1 MKIINLKDE
10 FRSEKN
16 YIALGYFDGMH
27 LGHLKIIKTC
37 ISDAKR
43 DKVLSSVLLLDFKNV
58 KSITTIDDKIK
69 ILEELGI
76 DTVYVIDFTDELKK
90 TDPKAFVKD
99 ILLDKLKAIKTYS
112 GEDYTFGIDK
122 LGDTALLKKMMK
134 EAGGEAVVL
143 NFELDEKMQKISSSK
158 IKSMILSG
166 EVMSAN
172 KDLSRYYSIKSK
184 VIHGKKFGS
193 SVGIPTANLNINT
206 GYIIP
211 YQGVY
216 VTKIKIKDR
225 IYKSVTSVGKN
236 LSFDEDFI
244 SVETNIFDFEDD
256 IYDDTVRLYFV
267 YRIRDMLNFDDKDDL
282 IKQIKSDIDFAKKFE
297 DYL

>member
-1 MKIINLKDE
+1 MRIINLKDE
-10 FRSEKN
+10 FTSEKC

-43 DKVLSSVLLLDFKNV
+43 DKVLSSVLLLDFKNA

-76 DTVYVIDFTDELKK
+76 DTVYVIDFTDELKR
-90 TDPKAFVKD
+90 TEPKAFVKD
-99 ILLDKLKAIKTYS
+99 ILLDKLKAKKTYS
-112 GEDYTFGIDK
+112 GEDYTFGLDK
-122 LGDTALLKKMMK
+122 LGNTALLKDMMK
-134 EAGGEAVVL
+134 ESGGEAIVL
-143 NFELDEKMQKISSSK
+143 NFELDEKMQKISSSN
-158 IKSMILSG
+158 IKKLILSG

-172 KDLSRYYSIKSK
+172 KELSRYYSIKSK
-184 VIHGKKFGS
+184 VIHGKKYGS
-193 SVGIPTANLNINT
+193 TVGIPTANLNINT

-216 VTKIKIKDR
+216 VTKIKIKDQ

-236 LSFDEDFI
+236 LSFNEDFV
-244 SVETNIFDFEDD
+244 SVETNIFDFKDD
-256 IYDDTVRLYFV
+256 IYDDTVRLYFI
-267 YRIRDMLNFDDKDDL
+267 YRIRDMLNFEDKDDL
-282 IKQIKSDIDFAKKFE
+282 IKQIRSDIDFAKNFE

>member
-1 MKIINLKDE
+1 MRIINLKDE
-10 FRSEKN
+10 FTSEKC

-43 DKVLSSVLLLDFKNV
+43 DKVLSSVLLLDFKNA

-76 DTVYVIDFTDELKK
+76 DTVYVIDFTDKLKR
-90 TDPKAFVKD
+90 TEPKAFVKD

-112 GEDYTFGIDK
+112 GEDYTFGLDK
-122 LGDTALLKKMMK
+122 LGDTALLKDMMK
-134 EAGGEAVVL
+134 EAGGEAIVL
-143 NFELDEKMQKISSSK
+143 NFELDEKMQKISSSN
-158 IKSMILSG
+158 IKKLILSG

-172 KDLSRYYSIKSK
+172 KELSRYYSIKSK
-184 VIHGKKFGS
+184 VIHGKKYGS
-193 SVGIPTANLNINT
+193 TVGIPTANLNINT

-216 VTKIKIKDR
+216 VTKIKINDQ

-236 LSFDEDFI
+236 LSFNEDFV
-244 SVETNIFDFEDD
+244 SVETNIFNFKDD
-256 IYDDTVRLYFV
+256 IYDDTVRLYFI
-267 YRIRDMLNFDDKDDL
+267 YRIRDMLNFEDKDNL
-282 IKQIKSDIDFAKKFE
+282 IKQIKSDIDFAKNFE

>member
-1 MKIINLKDE
+1 MRIINLKDE
-10 FRSEKN
+10 FRSEEC

-27 LGHLKIIKTC
+27 LGHLKIIKSC
-37 ISDAKR
+37 ISDARR
-43 DKVLSSVLLLDFKNV
+43 DKVESAVLLLDFKGA
-58 KSITTIDDKIK
+58 KSITPIDDKIK

-76 DTVYVIDFTDELKK
+76 DTVYLIDFTDELKR
-90 TDPKAFVKD
+90 TDPKAFVKE
-99 ILLDKLKAIKTYS
+99 ILLDRLNAIRTYS
-112 GEDYTFGIDK
+112 GEDYTFGIDR
-122 LGDTALLKKMMK
+122 LGDTELLKEMMQ

-143 NFELDEKMQKISSSK
+143 NFELDEEMQKISSSN
-158 IKSMILSG
+158 IKKLILSG

-184 VIHGKKFGS
+184 IIHGKRFGS

-206 GYIIP
+206 GYITP

-236 LSFDEDFI
+236 LSFNEDFV
-244 SVETNIFDFEDD
+244 SVETNIFDFDDD
-256 IYDDTVRLYFV
+256 IYDDTVRLYFI
-267 YRIRDMLNFDDKDDL
+267 YRIRDMLNFADKDDL
-282 IKQIKSDIDFAKKFE
+282 LKQIKSDIDFAKKFE

>member
-1 MKIINLKDE
+1 MRIINLKDE
-10 FRSEKN
+10 FTSEKC

-43 DKVLSSVLLLDFKNV
+43 DKVLSSVLLLDFKNA

-76 DTVYVIDFTDELKK
+76 DTVYVIDFTDELKR
-90 TDPKAFVKD
+90 TEPKAFVKD
-99 ILLDKLKAIKTYS
+99 ILLDKLKAKKTYS
-112 GEDYTFGIDK
+112 GEDYTFGLDK
-122 LGDTALLKKMMK
+122 LGNTALLKDMMK
-134 EAGGEAVVL
+134 EGGGEAIVL
-143 NFELDEKMQKISSSK
+143 NFELDEKMQKISSSN
-158 IKSMILSG
+158 IKKLILSG
-166 EVMSAN
+166 EVMSVN
-172 KDLSRYYSIKSK
+172 KELSRYYSIKSK
-184 VIHGKKFGS
+184 VIHGKKYGS
-193 SVGIPTANLNINT
+193 TVGIPTANLNINT

-216 VTKIKIKDR
+216 VTKIKIKDQ

-236 LSFDEDFI
+236 LSFNEDFV
-244 SVETNIFDFEDD
+244 SVETNIFDFKDD
-256 IYDDTVRLYFV
+256 IYDDTVRLYFI
-267 YRIRDMLNFDDKDDL
+267 YRIRDMLNFEDKDDL
-282 IKQIKSDIDFAKKFE
+282 IKQIKSDIDFAKNFE

>member
-1 MKIINLKDE
+1 MRIINLKDE
-10 FRSEKN
+10 FRSEEC

-27 LGHLKIIKTC
+27 LGHLKIIKSC
-37 ISDAKR
+37 IIDARR
-43 DKVLSSVLLLDFKNV
+43 DKIESAVLLLDFKGA
-58 KSITTIDDKIK
+58 KSITPIDDKIK

-76 DTVYVIDFTDELKK
+76 DTVYLIDFTDELKK
-90 TDPKAFVKD
+90 TDPKAFVKE
-99 ILLDKLKAIKTYS
+99 ILLDRLNAIRTYS
-112 GEDYTFGIDK
+112 GEDYTFGIDRI
-122 LGDTALLKKMMK
+122 GDTELLKEMMQ
-134 EAGGEAVVL
+134 ESGGEAVVL
-143 NFELDEKMQKISSSK
+143 NFELDEEMQKISSSN
-158 IKSMILSG
+158 IKKLILSG

-206 GYIIP
+206 GYITP

-216 VTKIKIKDR
+216 VTKIKIKNR

-236 LSFDEDFI
+236 LSFNEDFV
-244 SVETNIFDFEDD
+244 SVETNIFDFDED
-256 IYDDTVRLYFV
+256 IYDDTVRLYFI

-282 IKQIKSDIDFAKKFE
+282 VKQIKSDIDFAKKFE

>member
-1 MKIINLKDE
+1 MRIINLKDE
-10 FRSEKN
+10 FRSEEC

-27 LGHLKIIKTC
+27 LGHLKIIKSC
-37 ISDAKR
+37 ISDARR
-43 DKVLSSVLLLDFKNV
+43 DKVESAVLLLDFKGA
-58 KSITTIDDKIK
+58 KSITPIDDKIK

-76 DTVYVIDFTDELKK
+76 DTVYVIDFTDELKR
-90 TDPKAFVKD
+90 TDPKAFVKE
-99 ILLDKLKAIKTYS
+99 ILLDRLNAIRTYS
-112 GEDYTFGIDK
+112 GEDYTFGIDR
-122 LGDTALLKKMMK
+122 LGDTELLKEMMQ

-143 NFELDEKMQKISSSK
+143 NFELDEEMQKISSSN
-158 IKSMILSG
+158 IKKLILSG

-184 VIHGKKFGS
+184 IIHGKRFGS

-206 GYIIP
+206 GYITP

-216 VTKIKIKDR
+216 VTKIKIKNR

-236 LSFDEDFI
+236 LSFNEDFV
-244 SVETNIFDFEDD
+244 SVETNIFDFDED
-256 IYDDTVRLYFV
+256 IYDDTVRLYFI

-282 IKQIKSDIDFAKKFE
+282 VKQIKSDIDFAKKFE

>member
-1 MKIINLKDE
+1 MRIINLKDE
-10 FRSEKN
+10 FTSEKC

-43 DKVLSSVLLLDFKNV
+43 DKVLSSVLLLDFKNA

-76 DTVYVIDFTDELKK
+76 DTVYVIDFTDELKRTEPK
-90 TDPKAFVKD
+90 TFVKD
-99 ILLDKLKAIKTYS
+99 ILLDKLKAVKTYS
-112 GEDYTFGIDK
+112 GEDYTFGLDK
-122 LGDTALLKKMMK
+122 LGDTALLKDMMK
-134 EAGGEAVVL
+134 ESGGEAIVL
-143 NFELDEKMQKISSSK
+143 NFELDEKMQKISSSN
-158 IKSMILSG
+158 IKKLILSG

-172 KDLSRYYSIKSK
+172 KELSRYYSIKSK
-184 VIHGKKFGS
+184 VIHGKKYGS
-193 SVGIPTANLNINT
+193 TVGIPTANLNINT

-216 VTKIKIKDR
+216 VTKIKIKDK

-236 LSFDEDFI
+236 LSFNEDFV
-244 SVETNIFDFEDD
+244 SVETNIFDFKDD
-256 IYDDTVRLYFV
+256 IYDDTVRLYFI
-267 YRIRDMLNFDDKDDL
+267 YRIRDMLNFEDKDGL
-282 IKQIKSDIDFAKKFE
+282 IKQIKSDIDFAKNFE

>member
-1 MKIINLKDE
+1 MRIINLKDE
-10 FRSEKN
+10 FTSEKC

-43 DKVLSSVLLLDFKNV
+43 DKVLSSVLLLDFKNA

-76 DTVYVIDFTDELKK
+76 DTVYVIDFTDKLKR
-90 TDPKAFVKD
+90 TEPKAFVKD

-112 GEDYTFGIDK
+112 GEDYTFGLDK
-122 LGDTALLKKMMK
+122 LGDTALLKDMMK
-134 EAGGEAVVL
+134 EAGGEAIVL
-143 NFELDEKMQKISSSK
+143 NFELDEKMQKISSSN
-158 IKSMILSG
+158 IKKLILSG

-172 KDLSRYYSIKSK
+172 KELSRYYSIKSK
-184 VIHGKKFGS
+184 VIHGKKYGS
-193 SVGIPTANLNINT
+193 TVGIPTANLNINT

-216 VTKIKIKDR
+216 VTKIKINDQ

-236 LSFDEDFI
+236 LSFNEDFV
-244 SVETNIFDFEDD
+244 SVETNIFDFKDD
-256 IYDDTVRLYFV
+256 IYDDTVRLYFI
-267 YRIRDMLNFDDKDDL
+267 YRIRDMLNFEDKDNL
-282 IKQIKSDIDFAKKFE
+282 IKQIKSDIDFAKNFE

>member
-1 MKIINLKDE
+1 MRIINLKDE
-10 FRSEKN
+10 FRSEEC

-27 LGHLKIIKTC
+27 LGHLKIIKSC
-37 ISDAKR
+37 ISDARR
-43 DKVLSSVLLLDFKNV
+43 DKVESAVLLLDFKGA
-58 KSITTIDDKIK
+58 KSITSIDDKIK

-76 DTVYVIDFTDELKK
+76 DTVYLIDFTDELKR
-90 TDPKAFVKD
+90 TDPKAFVKE
-99 ILLDKLKAIKTYS
+99 ILLDRLNAIRTYS
-112 GEDYTFGIDK
+112 GEDYTFGIDR
-122 LGDTALLKKMMK
+122 LGDTELLKEMMQ

-143 NFELDEKMQKISSSK
+143 NFELDEEMQKISSSN
-158 IKSMILSG
+158 IKKLILSG

-184 VIHGKKFGS
+184 IIHGKRFGS

-206 GYIIP
+206 GYITP

-216 VTKIKIKDR
+216 VTKIKIKNR

-236 LSFDEDFI
+236 LSFNEDFV
-244 SVETNIFDFEDD
+244 SVETNIFDFDED
-256 IYDDTVRLYFV
+256 IYDDTVRLYFI

-282 IKQIKSDIDFAKKFE
+282 VKQIKSDIDFAKKFE

>member
-1 MKIINLKDE
+1 MRIINLKDE
-10 FRSEKN
+10 FRSEEC

-27 LGHLKIIKTC
+27 LGHLKIIKSC
-37 ISDAKR
+37 ISDARR
-43 DKVLSSVLLLDFKNV
+43 DKAESAVLLLDFKGA
-58 KSITTIDDKIK
+58 KSITPIDDKIK

-76 DTVYVIDFTDELKK
+76 DTVYLIDFTDELKR
-90 TDPKAFVKD
+90 TDPKAFVKE
-99 ILLDKLKAIKTYS
+99 ILLDRLNAIRTYS
-112 GEDYTFGIDK
+112 GEDYTFGIDR
-122 LGDTALLKKMMK
+122 LGDTELLKEMMQ

-143 NFELDEKMQKISSSK
+143 NFELDEEMQKISSSN
-158 IKSMILSG
+158 IKKLILSG

-184 VIHGKKFGS
+184 IIHGKRFGS

-206 GYIIP
+206 GYITP

-216 VTKIKIKDR
+216 VTKIKIKNR

-236 LSFDEDFI
+236 LSFNEDFV
-244 SVETNIFDFEDD
+244 SVETNIFDFDED
-256 IYDDTVRLYFV
+256 IYDDTVRLYFI

-282 IKQIKSDIDFAKKFE
+282 VKQIKSKIKNH
-297 DYL
+297 

>member
-1 MKIINLKDE
+1 MRIINLKDE
-10 FRSEKN
+10 FRSEEC

-27 LGHLKIIKTC
+27 LGHLKIIKSC
-37 ISDAKR
+37 ISDARR
-43 DKVLSSVLLLDFKNV
+43 DKVESAVLLLDFKGA
-58 KSITTIDDKIK
+58 KSITPIDDKIK

-76 DTVYVIDFTDELKK
+76 DTVYVIDFTDELKR
-90 TDPKAFVKD
+90 TDPKAFVKE
-99 ILLDKLKAIKTYS
+99 ILLDRLNAIRTYS
-112 GEDYTFGIDK
+112 GEDYTFGIDR
-122 LGDTALLKKMMK
+122 LGDTALLKEMMK

-143 NFELDEKMQKISSSK
+143 NFELDEEMQKISSSN
-158 IKSMILSG
+158 IKKLILSG

-184 VIHGKKFGS
+184 VIHGKRFGS

-236 LSFDEDFI
+236 LSFNEDFV
-244 SVETNIFDFEDD
+244 SVETNIFDFDDD
-256 IYDDTVRLYFV
+256 IYDDTVRLYFI
-267 YRIRDMLNFDDKDDL
+267 YRIRDMLNFADKDDL
-282 IKQIKSDIDFAKKFE
+282 LKQIKRDIDFVKKFE

>member
-1 MKIINLKDE
+1 MRIINLKDE
-10 FRSEKN
+10 FTSEKC

-37 ISDAKR
+37 IRDAKR
-43 DKVLSSVLLLDFKNV
+43 DKVLSSVLLLDFKNA

-76 DTVYVIDFTDELKK
+76 DTVYVIDFTDELKR
-90 TDPKAFVKD
+90 TEPKAFVKD

-112 GEDYTFGIDK
+112 GEDYTFGLDK
-122 LGDTALLKKMMK
+122 LGDTALLKDMMK
-134 EAGGEAVVL
+134 ESGGEAIVL
-143 NFELDEKMQKISSSK
+143 KFELDEKMQKISSSN
-158 IKSMILSG
+158 IKKLILSG
-166 EVMSAN
+166 EVMNAN
-172 KDLSRYYSIKSK
+172 KELSRYYSIKSK
-184 VIHGKKFGS
+184 VIHGKKYGS
-193 SVGIPTANLNINT
+193 TVGIPTANLNINT

-216 VTKIKIKDR
+216 VTKIKIKDQ

-236 LSFDEDFI
+236 LSFNEDFV
-244 SVETNIFDFEDD
+244 SVETNIFDFKDD
-256 IYDDTVRLYFV
+256 IYDDTVRLYFI
-267 YRIRDMLNFDDKDDL
+267 YRIRDMLNFEDKDNL
-282 IKQIKSDIDFAKKFE
+282 IKQIKSDIDFAKNFE

>member
-1 MKIINLKDE
+1 MRIINLKDE
-10 FRSEKN
+10 FRSEEC

-27 LGHLKIIKTC
+27 LGHLKIIKSC
-37 ISDAKR
+37 ISDARR
-43 DKVLSSVLLLDFKNV
+43 DKVESAVLLLDFKGA
-58 KSITTIDDKIK
+58 KSITPIDDKIK

-76 DTVYVIDFTDELKK
+76 DTVYVIDFTDELKR
-90 TDPKAFVKD
+90 TDPKAFVKE
-99 ILLDKLKAIKTYS
+99 ILLDRLNTIRTYS
-112 GEDYTFGIDK
+112 GEDYTFGIDR
-122 LGDTALLKKMMK
+122 LGDIELLKEMMQ
-134 EAGGEAVVL
+134 ESGGEAVVL
-143 NFELDEKMQKISSSK
+143 NFELDEEMQKISSSN
-158 IKSMILSG
+158 IKKLILSG

-184 VIHGKKFGS
+184 VIHGKRFGS

-206 GYIIP
+206 GYITP

-216 VTKIKIKDR
+216 VTKIKIKNR

-236 LSFDEDFI
+236 LSFNEDFV
-244 SVETNIFDFEDD
+244 SVETNIFDFDED
-256 IYDDTVRLYFV
+256 IYDDTVRLYFI

-282 IKQIKSDIDFAKKFE
+282 VKQIKSDIDFAKKFE

>member
-1 MKIINLKDE
+1 MRIINLKDE
-10 FRSEKN
+10 FRSEEC

-27 LGHLKIIKTC
+27 LGHLKIIKSC
-37 ISDAKR
+37 ISDARR
-43 DKVLSSVLLLDFKNV
+43 DKAESAVLLLDFKGA
-58 KSITTIDDKIK
+58 KSITPIDDKIK

-76 DTVYVIDFTDELKK
+76 DTVYLIDFTDELKR
-90 TDPKAFVKD
+90 TDPKAFVKE
-99 ILLDKLKAIKTYS
+99 ILLDRLNAIRTYS
-112 GEDYTFGIDK
+112 GEDYTFGIDR
-122 LGDTALLKKMMK
+122 LGDTELLKEMMQ

-143 NFELDEKMQKISSSK
+143 NFELDEEMQKISSSN
-158 IKSMILSG
+158 IKKLILSG

-184 VIHGKKFGS
+184 IIHGKRFGS

-206 GYIIP
+206 GYITP

-216 VTKIKIKDR
+216 VTKIKIKNR

-236 LSFDEDFI
+236 LSFNEDFV
-244 SVETNIFDFEDD
+244 SVETNIFDFDED
-256 IYDDTVRLYFV
+256 IYDDTVRLYFI

-282 IKQIKSDIDFAKKFE
+282 VKQIKSDIDFAKKFE

>member
-1 MKIINLKDE
+1 MRIINLKDE
-10 FRSEKN
+10 FRSEEC

-27 LGHLKIIKTC
+27 LGHLKIIKSC
-37 ISDAKR
+37 ISDARR
-43 DKVLSSVLLLDFKNV
+43 DKVESAVLLLDFKGA
-58 KSITTIDDKIK
+58 KSITPIDDKIK

-76 DTVYVIDFTDELKK
+76 DTVYLIDFTDELKR
-90 TDPKAFVKD
+90 TDPKAFVKE
-99 ILLDKLKAIKTYS
+99 ILLDRLNAIRTYS
-112 GEDYTFGIDK
+112 GEDYTFGIDR
-122 LGDTALLKKMMK
+122 LGDTELLKEMMQ

-143 NFELDEKMQKISSSK
+143 NFELDEEMQKISSSN
-158 IKSMILSG
+158 IKKLILSG

-184 VIHGKKFGS
+184 IIHGKRFGS

-206 GYIIP
+206 GYITP

-216 VTKIKIKDR
+216 VTKIKIKNR

-236 LSFDEDFI
+236 LSFNEDFV
-244 SVETNIFDFEDD
+244 SVETNIFDFDED
-256 IYDDTVRLYFV
+256 IYDDTVRLYFI
-267 YRIRDMLNFDDKDDL
+267 YRIRDMLNLDDKDDL
-282 IKQIKSDIDFAKKFE
+282 VKQIKSDIDFAKKFE

>member
-1 MKIINLKDE
+1 MRIINLNDE
-10 FRSEKN
+10 FTSEKC

-37 ISDAKR
+37 IRDAKR
-43 DKVLSSVLLLDFKNV
+43 DKVLSSVLLLDFKNA

-76 DTVYVIDFTDELKK
+76 DTVYVIDFTDELKR
-90 TDPKAFVKD
+90 TEPKAFVKD

-112 GEDYTFGIDK
+112 GEDYTFGLDK
-122 LGDTALLKKMMK
+122 LGDTALLKDMMK
-134 EAGGEAVVL
+134 ESGGEAIVL
-143 NFELDEKMQKISSSK
+143 NFELDEKMQKISSRN
-158 IKSMILSG
+158 IKKLILSG

-172 KDLSRYYSIKSK
+172 KELSRYYSIKSK
-184 VIHGKKFGS
+184 VIHGKKYGS
-193 SVGIPTANLNINT
+193 TVGIPTANLNINT

-216 VTKIKIKDR
+216 VTKIKIKDQ

-236 LSFDEDFI
+236 LSFNEDFV
-244 SVETNIFDFEDD
+244 SVETNIFDFKDD
-256 IYDDTVRLYFV
+256 IYDDTVRLYFI
-267 YRIRDMLNFDDKDDL
+267 YRIRDMLNFEDKDDL
-282 IKQIKSDIDFAKKFE
+282 IKQIKSDIDFAKNFE

>member
-1 MKIINLKDE
+1 MRIINLKDE
-10 FRSEKN
+10 FRSDEC

-27 LGHLKIIKTC
+27 LGHLKIIKSC
-37 ISDAKR
+37 ISDARR
-43 DKVLSSVLLLDFKNV
+43 DKVESAVLLLDFKGA
-58 KSITTIDDKIK
+58 KSITPIDDKIK
-69 ILEELGI
+69 MLEELGI
-76 DTVYVIDFTDELKK
+76 DTVYVIDFTDELKR
-90 TDPKAFVKD
+90 TDPKAFVKE
-99 ILLDKLKAIKTYS
+99 ILLNRLNAIRTYS
-112 GEDYTFGIDK
+112 GEDYTFGIDR
-122 LGDTALLKKMMK
+122 LGDTALLKEMMK

-143 NFELDEKMQKISSSK
+143 NFELDEEMQKISSSN
-158 IKSMILSG
+158 IKKLILSG

-211 YQGVY
+211 HQGVY
-216 VTKIKIKDR
+216 VTKIKIKDQ

-236 LSFDEDFI
+236 LSFNEDFV
-244 SVETNIFDFEDD
+244 SVETNIFDFDGD
-256 IYDDTVRLYFV
+256 IYDDTIRLYFI
-267 YRIRDMLNFDDKDDL
+267 YRIRDMLNFNDKDDL
-282 IKQIKSDIDFAKKFE
+282 VKQIRSDINFAKNFE

>member
-1 MKIINLKDE
+1 MRIINLKDE
-10 FRSEKN
+10 FRSEEC

-27 LGHLKIIKTC
+27 LGHLKIIKSC
-37 ISDAKR
+37 IGDARR
-43 DKVLSSVLLLDFKNV
+43 DKVESAVLLLDFKGA
-58 KSITTIDDKIK
+58 KSITPIDDKIK

-76 DTVYVIDFTDELKK
+76 DTVYLIDFTDELKK
-90 TDPKAFVKD
+90 TDPKAFVKE
-99 ILLDKLKAIKTYS
+99 ILLDRLNSIRTYS
-112 GEDYTFGIDK
+112 GEDYTFGIDR
-122 LGDTALLKKMMK
+122 LGDTALLKEMMK

-143 NFELDEKMQKISSSK
+143 NFELDEEMQKISSSN
-158 IKSMILSG
+158 IKKLILSG

-216 VTKIKIKDR
+216 VTKIKI
-225 IYKSVTSVGKN
+225 
-236 LSFDEDFI
+236 
-244 SVETNIFDFEDD
+244 
-256 IYDDTVRLYFV
+256 
-267 YRIRDMLNFDDKDDL
+267 
-282 IKQIKSDIDFAKKFE
+282 
-297 DYL
+297 

>member
-1 MKIINLKDE
+1 MRIINLKDE
-10 FRSEKN
+10 FTSEKC

-37 ISDAKR
+37 IRDAKR
-43 DKVLSSVLLLDFKNV
+43 DKVLSTVLLLDFKNA

-76 DTVYVIDFTDELKK
+76 DTIYVIDFTDELKR
-90 TDPKAFVKD
+90 TEPKAFVKD

-112 GEDYTFGIDK
+112 GEDYTFGLDK
-122 LGDTALLKKMMK
+122 LGDTALLKDMMK
-134 EAGGEAVVL
+134 ESGGEAIVL
-143 NFELDEKMQKISSSK
+143 NFELDEKMQKISSSN
-158 IKSMILSG
+158 IKKLILSG

-172 KDLSRYYSIKSK
+172 KELSRYYSIKSK
-184 VIHGKKFGS
+184 VIHGKKYGS
-193 SVGIPTANLNINT
+193 TVGIPTANLNINT

-216 VTKIKIKDR
+216 VTKIKIKDQ

-236 LSFDEDFI
+236 LSFNEDFV
-244 SVETNIFDFEDD
+244 SVETNIFDFKDD
-256 IYDDTVRLYFV
+256 IYDDTVRLYFI
-267 YRIRDMLNFDDKDDL
+267 YRIRDMLNFEDKDDL
-282 IKQIKSDIDFAKKFE
+282 IKQIRSDIDFAKNFE

>member
-1 MKIINLKDE
+1 MRIINLKDE
-10 FRSEKN
+10 FTSEKC

-43 DKVLSSVLLLDFKNV
+43 DKVLSSVLLLDFKNA

-76 DTVYVIDFTDELKK
+76 DTVYVIDFTDKLKR
-90 TDPKAFVKD
+90 TEPKAFVKD

-122 LGDTALLKKMMK
+122 LGDTALLKDMMK
-134 EAGGEAVVL
+134 ESGGEAIVL
-143 NFELDEKMQKISSSK
+143 NFELDEKMQKISSSN
-158 IKSMILSG
+158 IKKLILSG

-172 KDLSRYYSIKSK
+172 KELSRYYSIKSK
-184 VIHGKKFGS
+184 VIHGKKYGS
-193 SVGIPTANLNINT
+193 TVGIPTANLNINP
-206 GYIIP
+206 GSIP
-211 YQGVY
+211 LYQGVY
-216 VTKIKIKDR
+216 VTKIKIKDQ

-236 LSFDEDFI
+236 LSFNEDFV
-244 SVETNIFDFEDD
+244 SVETNIFNFKDD
-256 IYDDTVRLYFV
+256 IYDDTVRLYFI
-267 YRIRDMLNFDDKDDL
+267 YRVRDMLNFEDKDDL
-282 IKQIKSDIDFAKKFE
+282 IKQIKSDIDFAKNFE

>member
-134 EAGGEAVVL
+134 EAGDEAVVL

>member
-1 MKIINLKDE
+1 MRIINLKDE
-10 FRSEKN
+10 FRSEEC

-27 LGHLKIIKTC
+27 LGHLKIIKSC
-37 ISDAKR
+37 ISDARR
-43 DKVLSSVLLLDFKNV
+43 DKVESAVLLLDFKGA
-58 KSITTIDDKIK
+58 KSITPIDDKIK

-76 DTVYVIDFTDELKK
+76 DTVYLIDFTDELKR
-90 TDPKAFVKD
+90 TDPKAFVKE
-99 ILLDKLKAIKTYS
+99 ILLDRLNAIRTYS
-112 GEDYTFGIDK
+112 GEDYTFGIDR
-122 LGDTALLKKMMK
+122 LGDTALLKEMMQ

-143 NFELDEKMQKISSSK
+143 NFELDEEMQKISSSN
-158 IKSMILSG
+158 IKKLILSG

-184 VIHGKKFGS
+184 IIHGKRFGS

-206 GYIIP
+206 GYITP

-216 VTKIKIKDR
+216 VTKIKIKNR

-236 LSFDEDFI
+236 LSFNEDFV
-244 SVETNIFDFEDD
+244 SVETNIFDFDED
-256 IYDDTVRLYFV
+256 IYDDTVRLYFI

-282 IKQIKSDIDFAKKFE
+282 VKQIKSDIDFAKKFE

>member
-1 MKIINLKDE
+1 MRIINLKDE
-10 FRSEKN
+10 FISEKC

-43 DKVLSSVLLLDFKNV
+43 DEVLSSVLLLDFKNA

-76 DTVYVIDFTDELKK
+76 DTVYVIDFTDELKR
-90 TDPKAFVKD
+90 TEPKAFVKD
-99 ILLDKLKAIKTYS
+99 ILLDKLKAKKTYS
-112 GEDYTFGIDK
+112 GEDYTFGLDK
-122 LGDTALLKKMMK
+122 LGNTALLKDMMK
-134 EAGGEAVVL
+134 EGGGEAIVL
-143 NFELDEKMQKISSSK
+143 NFELDEKMQKISSSN
-158 IKSMILSG
+158 IKKLILSG
-166 EVMSAN
+166 EVMSVN
-172 KDLSRYYSIKSK
+172 KELSRYYSIKSK
-184 VIHGKKFGS
+184 VIHGKKYGS
-193 SVGIPTANLNINT
+193 TVGIPTANLNINT

-216 VTKIKIKDR
+216 VTKIKIKDQ

-236 LSFDEDFI
+236 LSFNEDFV
-244 SVETNIFDFEDD
+244 SVETNIFDFKDD
-256 IYDDTVRLYFV
+256 IYDDTVRLYFI
-267 YRIRDMLNFDDKDDL
+267 YRIRDMLNFEDKDDL
-282 IKQIKSDIDFAKKFE
+282 IKQIKSDIDFAKNFE

>member
-1 MKIINLKDE
+1 MRIINLKDE
-10 FRSEKN
+10 FTSEKC

-37 ISDAKR
+37 IKDAKR
-43 DKVLSSVLLLDFKNV
+43 DKVLSSVLLLDFKNA

-76 DTVYVIDFTDELKK
+76 DTVYVIDFTDELKR
-90 TDPKAFVKD
+90 TEPKAFVKD
-99 ILLDKLKAIKTYS
+99 ILLDKLKAVKTYS
-112 GEDYTFGIDK
+112 GEDYTFGLDK
-122 LGDTALLKKMMK
+122 LGDTALLKDMMK
-134 EAGGEAVVL
+134 ESGGEAIVL
-143 NFELDEKMQKISSSK
+143 KFELDEKMQKISSSN
-158 IKSMILSG
+158 IKKLILSG

-172 KDLSRYYSIKSK
+172 KELSRYYSIKSK
-184 VIHGKKFGS
+184 VIHGKKYGS
-193 SVGIPTANLNINT
+193 TVGIPTANLNINT

-216 VTKIKIKDR
+216 VTKIKIKDQ

-236 LSFDEDFI
+236 LSFNEDFV
-244 SVETNIFDFEDD
+244 SVETNIFDFKDD
-256 IYDDTVRLYFV
+256 IYDDTVRLYFI
-267 YRIRDMLNFDDKDDL
+267 YRIRDMLNFEDKDNL
-282 IKQIKSDIDFAKKFE
+282 IKQIKSDIYFAKNFE

>member
-1 MKIINLKDE
+1 MRIINLKDE
-10 FRSEKN
+10 FTSEKC

-43 DKVLSSVLLLDFKNV
+43 DKVLSSVLLLDFKNA

-76 DTVYVIDFTDELKK
+76 DTVYVIDFTDELKR
-90 TDPKAFVKD
+90 TEPKVFVKD

-112 GEDYTFGIDK
+112 GEDYTFGLDK
-122 LGDTALLKKMMK
+122 LGDTALLKDMMK
-134 EAGGEAVVL
+134 ESGGEAIVL
-143 NFELDEKMQKISSSK
+143 NFELDEKMQKISSSN
-158 IKSMILSG
+158 IKKLILSG

-172 KDLSRYYSIKSK
+172 KELSRYYSIKSK
-184 VIHGKKFGS
+184 VIHGKKYGS
-193 SVGIPTANLNINT
+193 TVGIPTANLNINT

-216 VTKIKIKDR
+216 VTKIKIKDQ

-236 LSFDEDFI
+236 LSFNEDFV
-244 SVETNIFDFEDD
+244 SVETNIFNFKDD
-256 IYDDTVRLYFV
+256 IYDDTVRLYFI
-267 YRIRDMLNFDDKDDL
+267 YRVRDMLNFEDKDDL
-282 IKQIKSDIDFAKKFE
+282 IKQIKSDIDFAKNFE

>member
-1 MKIINLKDE
+1 MRIINLKDE
-10 FRSEKN
+10 FTSEKC

-43 DKVLSSVLLLDFKNV
+43 DKVLSSVLLLDFKNA

-76 DTVYVIDFTDELKK
+76 DTVYVIDFTDELKR
-90 TDPKAFVKD
+90 TEPKAFVKD
-99 ILLDKLKAIKTYS
+99 ILLDKLKAKKTYS
-112 GEDYTFGIDK
+112 GEDYTFGLDK
-122 LGDTALLKKMMK
+122 LGNTALLKDMMK
-134 EAGGEAVVL
+134 ESGGEAIVL
-143 NFELDEKMQKISSSK
+143 NFELDEKMQKISSSN
-158 IKSMILSG
+158 IKKLILSG

-172 KDLSRYYSIKSK
+172 KELSRYYSIKSK
-184 VIHGKKFGS
+184 VIHGKKYGS
-193 SVGIPTANLNINT
+193 TVGIPTANLNINT

-216 VTKIKIKDR
+216 VTKIKIKDQ

-236 LSFDEDFI
+236 LSFNEDFV
-244 SVETNIFDFEDD
+244 SVETNIFDFKDD
-256 IYDDTVRLYFV
+256 IYDDTIRLYFT
-267 YRIRDMLNFDDKDDL
+267 YRIRDMLNFEDKDDL